1 MCCNRGPTARGRPTS
16 LNRGPALGEGRDGC
30 ARPREGA
37 VMKERR
43 VVGLD
48 LGIASAHTAVVL
60 RADGTEVCRRRCSP
74 TVESFAELERAALEG
89 AAEGTGL
96 EIVVEP
102 TGPAWLPVAVFFG
115 RRGHPVYR
123 VPSAKAADLRRF
135 LSRHAKSNS
144 IDAATLARLALVDP
158 GGLRPVELP
167 GADRASLDRRVRA
180 ADRLTREGA
189 KHKVRIKDLV
199 RMLMPTAPLIGDIG
213 RSDLAVLERYADPNV
228 LLKAGKARSPP

>member
-1 MCCNRGPTARGRPTS
+1 
-16 LNRGPALGEGRDGC
+16 
-30 ARPREGA
+30 
-37 VMKERR
+37 MKERR

-115 RRGHPVYR
+115 RRGHPG
-123 VPSAKAADLRRF
+123 VP
-135 LSRHAKSNS
+135 
-144 IDAATLARLALVDP
+144 
-158 GGLRPVELP
+158 G
-167 GADRASLDRRVRA
+167 
-180 ADRLTREGA
+180 
-189 KHKVRIKDLV
+189 
-199 RMLMPTAPLIGDIG
+199 PLGQG
-213 RSDLAVLERYADPNV
+213 R
-228 LLKAGKARSPP
+228 RSPPVLVA